1 MFTVSVLLRGF
12 SEGLKIIF
20 FPKTT
25 VPTIMLLFLITMMIT
40 NKLGINSLI
49 QANLFFMPLI
59 LFSILFV
66 FIANLG
72 NFTFERMLPL
82 FGNGC
87 ATTFFSGLSNLFA
100 FSGISFLY
108 LLPPYLKEQKKF
120 QKISLASM
128 GISAIFLILSV
139 MTLLCLFPLAATSEE
154 VFPLYLASRYVQF
167 GRFFQRLDAIF
178 LLIWIIS
185 FVSHLSITLYLS
197 TTIFQKITNLQ
208 YNKWFSS
215 LFAILVFA
223 FGLLPKNLQELGLL
237 ENHVYQYTILV
248 LVFSIS
254 LLLLIFANLKYYFIQ
269 KKKGAIAID
278 KT

>member
-254 LLLLIFANLKYYFIQ
+254 LLLLILANLKYYFIQ